1 MGKNTCILHPE
12 APNGEPSGM
21 YNKLLEILKNRPLAN
36 WFYAAYKTNN
46 SADHMDQAGM
56 KRNLQ
61 GEHKAEDVLKFFDY
75 ASMEKEIANLP
86 LAEYQLGAVDSN
98 GKRIDFTNAEDALQ
112 KADNFN
118 NSHSG
123 LMADVVK
130 RGDNYNIIVSEK
142 NSRTNTKGDD
152 IKSYLKT
159 WDIYKHAFNAVGVD
173 ITSLP
178 SETQNVVNALNTNL
192 ATYLKNLGMMN
203 IKFFNKKDLML
214 LFSLSPNSPHVRRL
228 TNAFGSLE
236 NAAQAIEDFNQ
247 GIRGLTTAQ
256 QTLLMRAFR
265 DAQKFNGIDMDALQ
279 AQIKGETNAIK
290 TSSKEEEIKVELKR
304 LNKKYKIDIEEIH
317 RVSDKIDSLS
327 EAATEAALTLQRQ
340 IRLLEKE
347 KGNNAEGRRLET
359 ILNNLMKELTYKRYY
374 SGLLNFLGEASA
386 QVANIDAMLQNI
398 PQTGTELEKAFGT
411 ARILQNIKSLKEQY
425 YPVITALA
433 DPTINIDENISKQDV
448 DNIRQTAKDL
458 KEFFDG
464 KSKILDAF
472 TESTMINILTEIIG
486 DHTPDG
492 QSIINAVRMAAVDS
506 KQYDILY
513 SMGRASNPIVAAA
526 GSIIRN
532 AQDERDEII
541 NKLSLRIRR
550 ATDKLYKAGFNSEFM
565 YESEGHIISDIDWAL
580 YESARKQAI
589 KAINARGLKG
599 FDKKQAIEDWE
610 QQNTED
616 RIVNTVDGRTE
627 RVPNASYR
635 KTEDFMRNWSEEQKE
650 YYKTMMQ
657 IKGEIG
663 SLLPAYAQRQY
674 LPPQVRRNFLDAL
687 DKANNYKDVWKA
699 IKNKFEN
706 LYTVREDDENY
717 SSNGIID
724 GENYQ
729 IVESDFDNTPLRQI
743 PIFFVNRVEEG
754 ELLKNFSSGLTALA
768 GTAINYRAME
778 NIAQVV
784 EFMGDFVNSKAT
796 RDNKAKSDMIQD
808 KEVRVFKDLWKRG
821 RNTNTHTLMEGFIAQ
836 HIYGQKRDPNENK
849 KLSKL
854 FDNIVAYTSFRGLAT
869 NFKGAVAN
877 YLMGEFQMMIEAG
890 AGEFYG
896 FKDYLWAHNKLAG
909 STGAYGDMAELLTNN
924 VNHIGVLLR
933 EKFDPLQENFATKG
947 HTKYYSSMFRQLM
960 SHDCSFIGYSSGE
973 YFIHY
978 VNMYAVLHNQKV
990 LLNGKKI
997 CLFDAYEVTN
1007 KQDGNSELKLK
1018 QGVTDLDGN
1027 AITDDFIDKIRK
1039 KIRYVNQTTHGSM
1052 NEEDKGL
1059 LHQKW
1064 WGRGIMNFRQWM
1076 VEHYSR
1082 RFRARHFDATL
1093 GEDREGYWYS
1103 LYKGLFNDDTKD
1115 TWKKGDK
1122 MDALEMFMK
1131 DLYTFTFRSEAQWSN
1146 LDDMQKYNVKR
1157 ARAEILM
1164 YIALLGLS
1172 FALGEPDEHKKE
1184 FWRRWWI
1191 YQTKRAIV
1199 DTEASMPQ
1207 PKAITSIITILQS
1220 PMASV
1225 NMMSSLLYMFYG
1237 LTQGDVFEE
1246 IKSGDHK
1253 GENKYWRNV
1262 VKYDLP
1268 FFKDIE
1274 QIQKMD
1280 TDDAI
1285 FKVFDASPSNH

>member
-21 YNKLLEILKNRPLAN
+21 YKDLVEKLKNRPLAN
-36 WFYAAYKTNN
+36 WFYAAYQTNN
-46 SADHMDQAGM
+46 SADLMDKAGM

-75 ASMEKEIANLP
+75 AAMEKEIVTLP
-86 LAEYQLGAVDSN
+86 MAEYQMGATDSN
-98 GKRIDFTNAEDALQ
+98 GKRIDYTNAEDALQ

-118 NSHSG
+118 SNHSG
-123 LMADVVK
+123 LVANVVK
-130 RGDNYNIIVSEK
+130 RGDIYHIIVSEK
-142 NSRTNTKGDD
+142 TSRTNTQGDD
-152 IKSYLKT
+152 VKSYLRA

-173 ITSLP
+173 ITSMPPEL
-178 SETQNVVNALNTNL
+178 QNTVNAMNTNL
-192 ATYLKNLGMMN
+192 ATYLKNIGMMN
-203 IKFFNKKDLML
+203 IKFLVKNDALL
-214 LFSLSPNSPHVRRL
+214 LFSLSPNSPHVQRL
-228 TNAFGSLE
+228 VNAFGSID
-236 NAAQAIEDFNQ
+236 NAAQALADFNQ
-247 GIRGLTTAQ
+247 GNIGLTSAQ
-256 QTLLMRAFR
+256 QVLLMRAVK
-265 DAQKFNGIDMDALQ
+265 DAQKFNNIDMDALQ
-279 AQIKGETNAIK
+279 AQVKGETSNIRN
-290 TSSKEEEIKVELKR
+290 SSREEEIQVEIKR
-304 LNKKYKIDIEEIH
+304 LNKKYHIDIEEIH
-317 RVSDKIDSLS
+317 RVSEKIYSLS
-327 EAATEAALTLQRQ
+327 EAATEAAYTLQRQ

-347 KGNNAEGRRLET
+347 KGSNAEGRRLET
-359 ILNNLMKELTYKRYY
+359 ILNKLMKELACKRYY

-386 QVANIDAMLQNI
+386 QVADIDTMLRNI

-411 ARILQNIKSLKEQY
+411 AKILQNIKSLKAQY
-425 YPVITALA
+425 YPILEALA
-433 DPTINIDENISKQDV
+433 NPNIEIDENISKLDV
-448 DNIRQTAKDL
+448 DNIRQTAKNI

-464 KSKILDAF
+464 KAKILDAF

-492 QSIINAVRMAAVDS
+492 QSIINAVRMAAADS

-513 SMGRASNPIVAAA
+513 SMGRASNPIIAAA

-532 AQDERDEII
+532 AQDERDKVI
-541 NKLSLRIRR
+541 NALSLRIRR

-565 YESEGHIISDIDWAL
+565 YESEGHIISDINWAL
-580 YESARKQAI
+580 YESARKNAI
-589 KAINARGLKG
+589 KAINAQGLRG

-616 RIVNTVDGRTE
+616 RVVNTVDGRTE
-627 RVPNASYR
+627 RVPNSSYR
-635 KTEDFMRNWSEEQKE
+635 KTEDFMKNWSDEQKE
-650 YYKTMMQ
+650 YYDTMMQ

-663 SLLPAYAQRQY
+663 SLLPSYAQKQY
-674 LPPQVRRNFLDAL
+674 LPPQLRRNFLDAL
-687 DKANNYKDVWKA
+687 DKAGNYKDVWKA

-717 SSNGIID
+717 SSNGIIE
-724 GENYQ
+724 GENYW
-729 IVESDFDNTPLRQI
+729 ITESGFDNTPLRQI

-778 NIAQVV
+778 QVAQVV
-784 EFMGDFVNSKAT
+784 EFMGDFIDSKPA
-796 RDNKAKSDMIQD
+796 RDNKPKSDMIQD

-821 RNTNTHTLMEGFIAQ
+821 RNTNTHALMEGFISQ

-849 KLSKL
+849 RLTKL
-854 FDNIVAYTSFRGLAT
+854 FDNIIAYTSFRGLAT

-896 FKDYLWAHNKLAG
+896 FKDYAWAHSKLMG
-909 STGAYGDMAELLTNN
+909 SSGTYGDLAELLTNN

-933 EKFDPLQENFATKG
+933 EKFDPLQENFATKS

-973 YFIHY
+973 YLIHY
-978 VNMYAVLHNQKV
+978 VNMYAILHHQKV

-997 CLFDAYEVTN
+997 CLYDAYEVVN

-1027 AITDDFIDKIRK
+1027 ALTEAFEDKIRK
-1039 KIRYVNQTTHGSM
+1039 NIRGVNQNTHGSM

-1082 RFRARHFDATL
+1082 RFRARHFDAAF

-1103 LYKGLFNDDTKD
+1103 LYKGLFNNDTKD
-1115 TWKKGDK
+1115 TWKKGNK

-1131 DLYTFTFRSEAQWSN
+1131 DLYTFTFRSAAQWNN
-1146 LDDMQKYNVKR
+1146 LDDMQKYNIKR
-1157 ARAEILM
+1157 ARTEILM

-1207 PKAITSIITILQS
+1207 PKAITSIITIMQS

-1225 NMMSSLLYMFYG
+1225 NTMSSLLYMFYG

-1274 QIQKMD
+1274 QMQKMD